1 MPIFDDLSKKL
12 SNVAQSTVAMS
23 KELAGNAKASFAI
36 NSEEHEIDRA
46 YKAIGRWYY
55 ENRGDDQDAIA
66 GELDI
71 VETSLRKISE
81 IQDAANEAKETAA
94 QPPKRVNCPGC
105 GAEMDA
111 GTKFCPECRAMMLSE
126 TDIMRAESVCSNCG
140 CVTNGPFCSQCGAK
154 VAD

>member
-23 KELAGNAKASFAI
+23 KGLAENAKASFAI
-36 NSEEHEIDRA
+36 NAEEHEIERA

-55 ENRGDDQDAIA
+55 ENHGENKDEIA

-71 VETSLRKISE
+71 VETSLRKINE
-81 IQDAANEAKETAA
+81 IQEAANEAREIAA

-105 GAEMDA
+105 GAEMDE
-111 GTKFCPECRAMMLSE
+111 GTKFCPECHAMMPSE
-126 TDIMRAESVCSNCG
+126 TDIMREESVCQNCG
-140 CVTNGPFCSQCGAK
+140 SVTNGPFCSQCGAK
-154 VAD
+154 VAE